1 MLKALTAMAAL
12 TALAVFRLGRVVL
25 GVVGLWQLL
34 GPIWAVAGLAA
45 LILLRLTIPVRIGV
59 VLAAVYLWGL
69 PWIVA
74 LLLAAPRLPLMLPGL
89 IAMALARV
97 RHPRPVWRG
106 FGSASASA
114 SA

>member
-1 MLKALTAMAAL
+1 MAKALTGTAVLIAVAL
-12 TALAVFRLGRVVL
+12 FRLGQVVL
-25 GVVGLWQLL
+25 GTIGLWQLL
-34 GPIWAVAGLAA
+34 GPFWAVAGLAA
-45 LILLRLTIPVRIGV
+45 LILLHLTIPLRIGI

-97 RHPRPVWRG
+97 RHPRPVWRDV
-106 FGSASASA
+106 SV
-114 SA
+114 